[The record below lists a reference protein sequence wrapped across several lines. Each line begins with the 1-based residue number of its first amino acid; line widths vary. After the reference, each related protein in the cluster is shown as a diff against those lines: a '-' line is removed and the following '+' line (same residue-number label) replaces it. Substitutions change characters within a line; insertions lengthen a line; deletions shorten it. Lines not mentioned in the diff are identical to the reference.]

1 MNRKNSISS
10 PNLKRISSFTTS
22 EVKFVKLSQRITPP
36 LKDVFEKF
44 IVEDEGITYLT
55 DIGSEYKK

>member
-44 IVEDEGITYLT
+44 IVEDEGTTYLT
-55 DIGSEYKK
+55 DLGSEYKK